1 MKKVLY
7 TILSIL
13 AIIYIGFM
21 CVDVIKRANPDFL
34 ADMGWFTKIYNL
46 IVSFGGI
53 AIIFCFALVNFAGSP
68 LKTVFFILLILAIV
82 CFIIV
87 SIVPDFFYNIFGG
100 KDTAESA
107 VNAAKILLKM

>member
-13 AIIYIGFM
+13 SIVYIGFL
-21 CVDVIKRANPDFL
+21 VVHVVRTQTSWDPN
-34 ADMGWFTKIYNL
+34 MGGFEKWFDL
-46 IVSFGGI
+46 IINFGGV

-82 CFIIV
+82 CYVIV
-87 SIVPDFFYNIFGG
+87 LAVPDFFYNMFNPAMI
-100 KDTAESA
+100 
-107 VNAAKILLKM
+107 NPLL